1 MKGSIIVNQ
10 HLFRCE
16 KILQGLREHLHLE
29 SFLAVNQSF
38 DFKFLFLYNGKK
50 FGLDAEN

>member
-16 KILQGLREHLHLE
+16 KILQGLKHLE

-38 DFKFLFLYNGKK
+38 DFKFLFVYNGKK

>member
-29 SFLAVNQSF
+29 SFLAMNQSF
-38 DFKFLFLYNGKK
+38 DFKFLFVYNGKK